1 MIVMSGRLTGDMS
14 MQDLPILVRALACT
28 VSPTNVRKSSD
39 SAADARLEAN
49 ITVSGIRQNLIG
61 LPVSRKKGQYRIVGG
76 GRRLSCVHRLI
87 EKGIFPEDYQ
97 VPVLVL
103 GNTAEAVSVSLEE
116 NFFTL
121 AMNPAEACRAFQDI
135 IETEKK
141 TPADVAKRFGVTE
154 TFVLGRLRLSGL
166 AEPVFDALAS
176 GEITLDVAKAYA
188 STSDVERQATV
199 FESMSRNSY
208 YGRDVNEIR
217 RQLAC
222 LSYTANDPKAL
233 LVGRDAYVAAGGRI
247 DGDLFTDAATERWL
261 DTHIVDALV
270 EERLVQAAIGFR
282 EAQGLAEVR
291 VIPSI
296 QVPWNETHGL
306 IPVRGEPVPLTEEE
320 AARLDAIEAELTAL
334 YEAQPDEDDVDAT
347 DAFNTRV
354 EGLEAEQA
362 SLSERPAEIS
372 DEQKVH
378 AIAYVVVGHDGQP
391 RLHAQLYAEPVP
403 VEPDEGDEESGGDD
417 RSADDEAVVDTRPKL
432 SQRLL
437 DELAMM
443 KTELIAVRVASDPA
457 FALDLGTFIMVERA
471 ERLYGTG
478 LPSELRAAKPSA
490 PVSGFE
496 SGAPAAE
503 EWRKLDEALDRSW
516 LDEDSLEGRYD
527 SFCALGQDARAA
539 WLGWAIART
548 IEAVPA
554 GRAGSNFL
562 DHIGTKLAID
572 VAASWRPTARTYFD
586 RISRAMILS
595 LFEEIGGPELR
606 QRYGAAKKHDLALS
620 AEKLFAGETV
630 LDAGVKA
637 KALRWVPQEMRFGPD
652 TCAEITHG
660 GSDDPAL
667 QQAAANDGAGADL
680 PDVA

>member
-1 MIVMSGRLTGDMS
+1 

-39 SAADARLEAN
+39 AAADARLEAN
-49 ITVSGIRQNLIG
+49 IAVSGIRQNLIG
-61 LPVSRKKGQYRIVGG
+61 VRVARKKGQYRIVGG
-76 GRRLSCVHRLI
+76 GRRLACVHRLI
-87 EKGIFPEDYQ
+87 EKGVFAQDYQ

-103 GNTAEAVSVSLEE
+103 ADASEAVSASLEE

-188 STSDVERQATV
+188 STSDVERQAAV
-199 FESMSRNSY
+199 FETMGRNHY

-222 LSYTANDPKAL
+222 FSYTANDPKAL

-261 DTHIVDALV
+261 DTRIIDALV
-270 EERLVQAAIGFR
+270 EEKLVQAACRFR
-282 EAQGLAEVR
+282 DAQGLAEVR
-291 VIPSI
+291 VVPSVQI
-296 QVPWNETHGL
+296 PWNETYGL
-306 IPVRGEPVPLTEEE
+306 VPLRGEPVPLTDDE
-320 AARLDAIEAELTAL
+320 AARLETVEAELTAL
-334 YEAQPDEDDVDAT
+334 YEEQPDEDDVDAT
-347 DAFNTRV
+347 ESFNTKI
-354 EGLEAEQA
+354 EALEAEQA

-372 DEQKVH
+372 DEQKAN

-391 RLHAQLYAEPVP
+391 RLHAQLYAEPTP
-403 VEPDEGDEESGGDD
+403 VEADDDDHGGDGD
-417 RSADDEAVVDTRPKL
+417 DDADAADVVVAARPKL

-443 KTELIAVRVASDPA
+443 KTELIAVRVATDPA

-471 ERLYGTG
+471 ERLYATG
-478 LPSELRAAKPSA
+478 LPSELRASRPTA
-490 PVSGFE
+490 PVTGFDSGT
-496 SGAPAAE
+496 SAAE
-503 EWRKLDEALDRSW
+503 DWHALDAGLDRSW
-516 LDEDSLEGRYD
+516 LDHDVLEERYD
-527 SFCALGQDARAA
+527 AFCALGQDARAA

-554 GRAGSNFL
+554 DRSGSAFL
-562 DHIGTKLAID
+562 NHIGTKLAID
-572 VAASWRPTARTYFD
+572 VASSWRPTARTYFD
-586 RISRAMILS
+586 RISKAMILS
-595 LFEEIGGPELR
+595 LFEDMGGVELR
-606 QRYGAAKKHDLALS
+606 QRFGAMKKHDLALS
-620 AEKLFAGETV
+620 AEKVFAGESV
-630 LDAGVKA
+630 LDAAVKA
-637 KALRWVPQEMRFGPD
+637 KALRWVPDEMRFGHDVPEDERIKEATDDSVGAQAPD
-652 TCAEITHG
+652 PNAQDLDE
-660 GSDDPAL
+660 
-667 QQAAANDGAGADL
+667 AA
-680 PDVA
+680 